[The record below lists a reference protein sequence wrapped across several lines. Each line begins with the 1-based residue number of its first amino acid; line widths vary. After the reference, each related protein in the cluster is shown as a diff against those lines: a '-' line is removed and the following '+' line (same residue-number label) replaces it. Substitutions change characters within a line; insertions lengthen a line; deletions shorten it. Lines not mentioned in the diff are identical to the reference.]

1 MFSTAF
7 DFNKFLYISAAMFNS
22 VCVLLILKEFSVCFY
37 MNMQD
42 VREISSLAF
51 CCQLRPSC
59 ISTEDPHLSALFWK
73 LVISLP
79 DPDYIQSETQ
89 GRSLRQLTKWLKAK
103 FHRGAS
109 HSTNLSSLQV
119 SVSEAQVKNPAWKV
133 AWKFSV
139 SHTVFNK
146 FYVINLCEI
155 YMTNTT

>member
-1 MFSTAF
+1 MLSTAF
-7 DFNKFLYISAAMFNS
+7 DFNKLLYISAAVFSS
-22 VCVLLILKEFSVCFY
+22 VCVHLILKEFSVCFY
-37 MNMQD
+37 MNMYMWD
-42 VREISSLAF
+42 VSEISSVAF

-103 FHRGAS
+103 FHRGSS

-119 SVSEAQVKNPAWKV
+119 SVSEARWMCLVMHYASEKG
-133 AWKFSV
+133 S
-139 SHTVFNK
+139 
-146 FYVINLCEI
+146 
-155 YMTNTT
+155 M